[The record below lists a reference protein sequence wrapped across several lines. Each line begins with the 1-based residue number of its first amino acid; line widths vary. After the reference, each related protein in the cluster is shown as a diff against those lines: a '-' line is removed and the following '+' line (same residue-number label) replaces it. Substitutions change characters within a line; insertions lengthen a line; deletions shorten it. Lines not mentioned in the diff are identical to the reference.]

1 MCRNIRKHRVRDDFM
16 LFLLGR
22 RYKMIKL
29 LKNTIENTS
38 AFFTNICDEIV
49 KKIKKAIKYFKNN
62 KKWKLYLYLN
72 GQCIKCL
79 KIDKDFAPMNK
90 IYVVKVRNKR
100 HLLGTNKPVQI
111 VVRSYKL
118 YISTHKRFTE
128 FCKANNK
135 YKVQDIL
142 CYLLDKGMDLHE

>member
-1 MCRNIRKHRVRDDFM
+1 MRI
-16 LFLLGR
+16 L
-22 RYKMIKL
+22 
-29 LKNTIENTS
+29 IEKIS
-38 AFFTNICDEIV
+38 VVFTKIIDKIV
-49 KKIKKAIKYFKNN
+49 KKIQKAIKYFKNN

-111 VVRSYKL
+111 VVRSYK
-118 YISTHKRFTE
+118 Y
-128 FCKANNK
+128 K
-135 YKVQDIL
+135 YTDEIKKTAHIEVIM
-142 CYLLDKGMDLHE
+142 YEGVEVNE

>member
-1 MCRNIRKHRVRDDFM
+1 MRI
-16 LFLLGR
+16 L
-22 RYKMIKL
+22 
-29 LKNTIENTS
+29 IEKIS
-38 AFFTNICDEIV
+38 VVFTKIIDKVV
-49 KKIKKAIKYFKNN
+49 KKIQKAIKYFKNN

-111 VVRSYKL
+111 VVRSYK
-118 YISTHKRFTE
+118 Y
-128 FCKANNK
+128 K
-135 YKVQDIL
+135 YTDEVKKTAHIEVII
-142 CYLLDKGMDLHE
+142 HEGVEVNE

>member
-1 MCRNIRKHRVRDDFM
+1 MRI
-16 LFLLGR
+16 L
-22 RYKMIKL
+22 
-29 LKNTIENTS
+29 IEKISVVFNK
-38 AFFTNICDEIV
+38 IIDKIV
-49 KKIKKAIKYFKNN
+49 KKIQKAIKYFKNN

-111 VVRSYKL
+111 VVRSYK
-118 YISTHKRFTE
+118 Y
-128 FCKANNK
+128 K
-135 YKVQDIL
+135 YTDEIKKTAHIEVIM
-142 CYLLDKGMDLHE
+142 YEGVEVNE

>member
-1 MCRNIRKHRVRDDFM
+1 MRI
-16 LFLLGR
+16 L
-22 RYKMIKL
+22 
-29 LKNTIENTS
+29 IEKIS
-38 AFFTNICDEIV
+38 VVFTKIIDKIA
-49 KKIKKAIKYFKNN
+49 KKIQKAIKYFKNN

-111 VVRSYKL
+111 VVRSYK
-118 YISTHKRFTE
+118 Y
-128 FCKANNK
+128 K
-135 YKVQDIL
+135 YTDEVKKTAHIEVIM
-142 CYLLDKGMDLHE
+142 YEGVEVNE

>member
-1 MCRNIRKHRVRDDFM
+1 
-16 LFLLGR
+16 
-22 RYKMIKL
+22 MIKL
-29 LKNTIENTS
+29 IKNMINS
-38 AFFTNICDEIV
+38 INN
-49 KKIKKAIKYFKNN
+49 KISKINMKLEEN

-111 VVRSYKL
+111 VVRS
-118 YISTHKRFTE
+118 F
-128 FCKANNK
+128 K
-135 YKVQDIL
+135 YKYTDEVKKTAHIEVIM
-142 CYLLDKGMDLHE
+142 YEGVEVNE